1 LTASEAQPLPVVG
14 LTSYLDPAVTEGCG
28 TVDAA
33 FLPLNYLQPVLAAG
47 AIPVLLPP
55 QGTGGGVVG
64 QLLSRLDGVIV
75 VGGWDVDPALYGAE
89 RHPETDEPHRLRDAW
104 DEAVTREAVRMD
116 LPLLGICRG
125 EQMLNVALGGSLHQ
139 HLPDLPDLAGGSTY
153 QLGDHRFNAIPVD
166 LRPGSHVARIL
177 GRHRLEGAPVSHHQ
191 AVDRLGL
198 GLRASGWSADG
209 IVQAVELPH
218 NRFCVGVQWHPEQSP
233 TETALFDAFVQ
244 AARERQL
251 GRTLPLHLD
260 GAFQEMGLPAG

>member
-1 LTASEAQPLPVVG
+1 MPVVG

-33 FLPLNYLQPVLAAG
+33 FLPRNYLEPVLAAG

-55 QGTGGGVVG
+55 QGTDGGVVG

-75 VGGWDVDPALYGAE
+75 VGGWDVDPALYGEA

-104 DEAVTREAVRMD
+104 DHAVTREAVRMD

-139 HLPDLPDLAGGSTY
+139 HLPEVVGGSTY
-153 QLGDHRFNAIPVD
+153 QLGDHRFNPIPVE
-166 LRPGSHVARIL
+166 LRPGSQVAHIF
-177 GRHRLEGAPVSHHQ
+177 GRQRLEGAPVSHHQ

-198 GLRASGWSADG
+198 GLQASAWSADG
-209 IVQAVELPH
+209 VVEAVELPH
-218 NRFCVGVQWHPEQSP
+218 HRFCIGVQWHPEQSP

-251 GRTLPLHLD
+251 ARSRAVSLEDALQD
-260 GAFQEMGLPAG
+260 AVLPAG